1 MFLFDYLGCLNS
13 FFEDLEDLLF
23 VLVLAEFLVSKLFVC
38 NVLQSFEA
46 ILYMQEHRWRLGV

>member
-13 FFEDLEDLLF
+13 FFEEEELLF
-23 VLVLAEFLVSKLFVC
+23 VLVLAEFLVSKLCVC